1 MLSEI
6 RVILDLKWMTEIQK
20 GIRRREGM
28 NSLRNFF
35 SGRYGNDH
43 LNIALLLFAMILMF
57 VFRFTPVW
65 YLSYVAYV
73 PLIFMV
79 YRGFSRNYEKRRREN
94 EVFLSGIRKLKFWAK
109 DKHSKVN
116 TAKAHAHDKEHKY
129 YKCPACGAQLRV
141 PSGKGKICIT
151 CPRCRKE
158 FIKKT

>member
-1 MLSEI
+1 
-6 RVILDLKWMTEIQK
+6 
-20 GIRRREGM
+20 M

-65 YLSYVAYV
+65 YLSFVAYV

-94 EVFLSGIRKLKFWAK
+94 EVFLSGIRKLKFWA
-109 DKHSKVN
+109 
-116 TAKAHAHDKEHKY
+116 
-129 YKCPACGAQLRV
+129 
-141 PSGKGKICIT
+141 
-151 CPRCRKE
+151 
-158 FIKKT
+158 